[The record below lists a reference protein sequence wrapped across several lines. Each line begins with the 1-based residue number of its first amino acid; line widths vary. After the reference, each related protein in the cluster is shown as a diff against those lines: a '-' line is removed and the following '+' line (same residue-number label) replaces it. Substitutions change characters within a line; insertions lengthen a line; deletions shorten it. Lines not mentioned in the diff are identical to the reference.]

1 MAAASICKSAR
12 AVREAGLFTLDGR
25 TRDMGLGPL
34 SEVGRRRASGFDGV
48 PPFAQPHVA
57 NFFDQRT
64 RRALDQGKIIAAG
77 RLVELLH
84 AHSDPYPGVTYSQR
98 RACVVAEADKLI
110 FWF

>member
-1 MAAASICKSAR
+1 MTWDSDLYPKSAAAERVGLTESHLSR
-12 AVREAGLFTLDGR
+12 AL
-25 TRDMGLGPL
+25 
-34 SEVGRRRASGFDGV
+34 
-48 PPFAQPHVA
+48 AQPHVA